1 MVVGIGGFRDIGDP
15 NDPRRRLGGVPQQS
29 NIPGLPPA
37 YDEVVGN
44 PDAPRVVRPEI
55 ISAPRKAGSGRLT
68 RLGQAIE
75 NAKDRTESDPRLR
88 SEVTELGRL
97 LSGESEFEVVRDP
110 RIERA
115 VGPRKY
121 EPGIDAA
128 QLTRSPADGA
138 QGPNTPLEYLEYL
151 SGLPKESGVRDLG
164 RSDALYYGSSTS
176 EDPFKGSL
184 TGKQSFDQAPYGS
197 IAVPKVQRTGQYLA
211 TSGPNKGNL
220 EYSTIYPGDVVAS
233 QVGDLDSPYSSN
245 QSREVSLGQLATEL
259 KREFETPVIGE
270 EGLQKAY
277 QDNRF
282 TPATSLSAEQVAPY
296 LTSKGEMGAFVG
308 MLERSGGAPQPVYV
322 AYEDGGDQM
331 TTARWIPNPNNPLK
345 GSLKYAEPLYRVGSP
360 FAYDSEA
367 IDAELRP
374 YVGGREVGVLK
385 DRRGQGVGVAKVQQA
400 ARGGAQFFLPGE
412 RPGDSPIPISAEEID
427 GTRKLLMVRKDGT
440 QTHLFPRVN
449 KEGVPVGAYRVDD
462 AYEKRY
468 EGPAVMNTY
477 KPAQVGAGNPR
488 TELNRYN
495 PLDRRTLGQDAI
507 GHTQFLKELIKGN
520 SMADPDTANGYRD
533 TLAPMLLRGEI
544 SMEQLEQAAPGLR
557 TGTYA
562 RQLLDEALTE
572 LQVRGVRAEPQF
584 APSTLETE
592 TVRLLSDR
600 PEERYFVSE
609 GEAYDAGL
617 TVGQGSELEGV
628 PITEREERMNA
639 KVLDALGIR
648 DAGAIDLRGSEMA
661 PAQAAYIADVMRRN
675 RSEDSADR
683 LDFQKRG
690 NDSIWTEYPALAAE
704 LAREA
709 RRNPGEGGRVRKGN
723 LMGGP
728 VEVVQPA
735 AEQRYGSGVTGEQAS
750 FARALRDYYQRQAPM
765 PYEAGR
771 DVGDQV
777 SYSQM
782 AAELRSPDASKED
795 RAMAILAQTAKA
807 RQKVNPVNKPPEMGE
822 YLNAPSRF
830 RR

>member
-75 NAKDRTESDPRLR
+75 NAKDRTESDPRSR

-322 AYEDGGDQM
+322 AYEDSGDQM

-648 DAGAIDLRGSEMA
+648 DAGAIGLRGSEMA

-675 RSEDSADR
+675 R
-683 LDFQKRG
+683 
-690 NDSIWTEYPALAAE
+690 
-704 LAREA
+704 
-709 RRNPGEGGRVRKGN
+709 GEGGQLQKGN